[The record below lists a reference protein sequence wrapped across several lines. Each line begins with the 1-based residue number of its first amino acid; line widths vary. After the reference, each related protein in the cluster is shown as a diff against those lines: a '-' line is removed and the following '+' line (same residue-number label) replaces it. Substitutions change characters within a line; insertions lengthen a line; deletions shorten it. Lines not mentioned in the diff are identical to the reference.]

1 MKRLISLMM
10 CAVSL
15 GAAAQSTITYPFN
28 PDANSD
34 GFVGVSDILE
44 GVATYDN
51 FFSPGEIM
59 VGDTALGEWLSSIQN
74 VLTQQQAEIDSIQ
87 NLVGTQT
94 SNDSAGNVNAFALGA
109 TEWQGWMHV
118 SQAMMAASGYQ
129 WHFFEIDN
137 EGDGFLSFCNSVC
150 RTVQM
155 DKSHVIDW
163 SDESVLDEIWEL
175 SNVQGTY
182 HNHQG
187 SWGCNTFPIPASDK
201 LIVIQ
206 AGSNNFEKVSWTPI
220 VQTSFGGD
228 IDGFGDSDDAAGVSD
243 TYEAHFEVDENGN
256 PLPLFVPGNP
266 KIVVC
271 HYPPNASGTLP
282 ITAPDPSGYLPFE
295 EVTILRVAPLLCT
308 QECNGITVQFMR
320 NDSEQAEFY
329 FSPEKYLTLM
339 KGPDGFW
346 RGNN

>member
-1 MKRLISLMM
+1 MNRFFTLLLAASCLT
-10 CAVSL
+10 AV
-15 GAAAQSTITYPFN
+15 GQVTYPYN
-28 PDANSD
+28 PDGNAD
-34 GFVGVSDILE
+34 GDIAVGDLQDFLV
-44 GVATYDN
+44 TYGN
-51 FFSPGEIM
+51 PFSPSEIM
-59 VGDTALGEWLSSIQN
+59 VGDSSLTYWVEQLSQTIQE
-74 VLTQQQAEIDSIQ
+74 QQQTIDLLQSR
-87 NLVGTQT
+87 T
-94 SNDSAGNVNAFALGA
+94 SALGA
-109 TEWQGWMHV
+109 TEWQGWMHG
-118 SQAMMAASGYQ
+118 SHAMMVASGYQ

-182 HNHQG
+182 HNHSP
-187 SWGCNTFPIPASDK
+187 SWGCQTLPIPASDK

-206 AGSNNFEKVSWTPI
+206 AGSNNFERVSWTPI

-243 TYEAHFEVDENGN
+243 TYEAHFEVDEFGN

-308 QECNGITVQFMR
+308 QECHGVTVQFMR

-329 FSPEKYLTLM
+329 FSPEKYLTLI